1 MNRVSVLGP
10 LSVVLRGVDVPISST
25 KHRVLLAAL
34 VTGDDWSATVAS
46 IADRLWGE
54 SQPRNAKAAIH
65 VHVAR
70 LRRVLDDAVPGG
82 GRMIV
87 SANRG
92 YRLALADD
100 EVDIGQVRALV
111 GRANTARDTGDALG
125 EKASVSTALALWR
138 GNAFDDIESDA
149 VRLTDATAFDDLRIS
164 LQERLFGIEIA
175 LGNHLD
181 ITHDLQA
188 AVAKTP
194 LRESLTAQ
202 LILAH
207 YRSGRQADA
216 LEAYRLLSVRLAD
229 ELGVDPSGDLQNL
242 FRDILN
248 GNPDL
253 LRPPGPETDLS
264 APTAWLV
271 SCTLPR
277 EHDHL
282 VGRRPETEDAA
293 ASMTTVCG
301 EGSSGPSVIAVTGP
315 PGVGKTAFAVHL
327 AHRLR
332 GRFPDGQWFTTSD
345 DHEDTAGAGDVELTG
360 GPPTATTSPVDR
372 MLAELLLSSGLA
384 PENLPDTRSA
394 RSALLRA
401 RLSDRQVLIVI
412 DAAETAHRLAALL
425 PGSGRSAVIITSR
438 SSLSGLAVHHDVHT
452 ITLGPLPSPASVQL
466 LHQMLGRSGDGPSTA
481 ELIELAE
488 LCDHLPLAL
497 RIVGAQ
503 LRGRSTQFHDS
514 FLARLRSDHLLARL
528 TTDPADGAISLAATL
543 RTSYTALSDITRRL
557 LRLMALIPGGGFT
570 VETAAVLLETAELQ
584 AAGALDELTRL
595 HLATESD
602 SGATELP
609 ELFRQFAAHRST
621 EVDTAADRRAALD
634 RLTRWYLTPAADIR
648 LRSPAEVRRHR
659 ITILALIHLDGAPPS
674 SPLPVDLA
682 EVACRIFAG
691 HGHAIDWRAAAGHG
705 LRAARELSDHRRA
718 AAFSAALRAAA
729 RAEGRPLRLSGR
741 GYSGG
746 GSERILALP
755 GDTTPKPVNRPALV
769 VSAPTRSEHHVP
781 TDGRAVASADEVTGD
796 LHHALE
802 RATTIDESD
811 RTARRDEYEPDNLT
825 RIGRIL
831 IGLDRL
837 ADGQAFHHR
846 ALRAA
851 RRNHNPHASAGV
863 HLELAT
869 AYLLSHRFAEAE
881 HHADTARV
889 LFSSLGDD
897 LGHARA
903 TVALG
908 DTYRAVRRL
917 DAAER
922 LHESALRRGRRLDND
937 RVVVEASIGLALTYR
952 YRDDR
957 GRALLH
963 GTESVLVAG
972 NTGLRLLEGKAL
984 GVLAV
989 NNLFARRPRR
999 SKELIDQALSVHEE
1013 TGHELEKSCVL
1024 RWLPAVDEAVD
1035 ANPHP

>member
-34 VTGDDWSATVAS
+34 VTGDDWSATVDS

-54 SQPRNAKAAIH
+54 SQPRNARAAIH

-111 GRANTARDTGDALG
+111 DRANTARDAGDALG
-125 EKASVSTALALWR
+125 ERVSVSTALALWR
-138 GNAFDDIESDA
+138 GSAFEDIESDA
-149 VRLTDATAFDDLRIS
+149 VRFADATAFDYLRIS

-181 ITHDLQA
+181 VVHDLEA

-202 LILAH
+202 LMLAH

-216 LEAYRLLSVRLAD
+216 LEAYRVLSVRLAD
-229 ELGVDPSGDLQNL
+229 ELGVDPSGDVQNL

-253 LRPPGPETDLS
+253 LRPPGPEEGQS
-264 APTAWLV
+264 EPTTWLV

-282 VGRRPETEDAA
+282 VGRRPEIEDAA
-293 ASMTTVCG
+293 SSMTTAFG
-301 EGSSGPSVIAVTGP
+301 EASSRPAVIVVTGP
-315 PGVGKTAFAVHL
+315 PGAGKTAFAVHL
-327 AHRLR
+327 AHQLR
-332 GRFPDGQWFTTSD
+332 EQFPDGQWFTTLD
-345 DHEDTAGAGDVELTG
+345 DPDDGAAGVVGVERTG
-360 GPPTATTSPVDR
+360 GHLTATTSSVDR
-372 MLAELLLSSGLA
+372 MLVELLLSSGVA
-384 PENLPDTRSA
+384 PEHLPDTRSA

-401 RLSDRQVLIVI
+401 RLTDRQVLIII
-412 DAAETAHRLAALL
+412 DAAETAHHLAALL

-438 SSLSGLAVHHDVHT
+438 SSLPGLAVHHDVHT
-452 ITLGPLPSPASVQL
+452 ITLGPLPQPDSVQL
-466 LHQMLGRSGDGPSTA
+466 LHQMLGRSGDGPGTA

-488 LCDHLPLAL
+488 LCDHLSLAL

-503 LRGRSTQFHDS
+503 LRGRSTQFRDS
-514 FLARLRSDHLLARL
+514 FLARLRSDHVLARL
-528 TTDPADGAISLAATL
+528 STDPADGAVSLAATL
-543 RTSYTALSDITRRL
+543 HTSYTALSDTTRRL

-570 VETAAVLLETAELQ
+570 VETAAVLLESAELQ

-621 EVDTAADRRAALD
+621 EVDTAADRRAAID

-648 LRSPAEVRRHR
+648 LRSPAEIRRHR
-659 ITILALIHLDGAPPS
+659 TTILALIHPDETAPS
-674 SPLPVDLA
+674 SPLLVDLA
-682 EVACRIFAG
+682 EVACRIFTG
-691 HGHAIDWRAAAGHG
+691 HDHDIDWRAAAGHG

-718 AAFSAALRAAA
+718 AAFAAALAAA
-729 RAEGRPLRLSGR
+729 EPVMTLGAPIPSPAEQ
-741 GYSGG
+741 
-746 GSERILALP
+746 
-755 GDTTPKPVNRPALV
+755 PALS
-769 VSAPTRSEHHVP
+769 VSAPAGGPEHHVP
-781 TDGRAVASADEVTGD
+781 TDERAVASADELTGD

-837 ADGQAFHHR
+837 ADGHAFHHR

-851 RRNHNPHASAGV
+851 RRNHNPYAGAGV
-863 HLELAT
+863 HLDLAV

-881 HHADTARV
+881 QHAKNARA

-908 DTYRAVRRL
+908 DTYRAARRL

-922 LHESALRRGRRLDND
+922 LHESALRQGRRLDNA

-952 YRDDR
+952 YLDDR
-957 GRALLH
+957 DRALVH
-963 GTESVLVAG
+963 GTESALLAG

-1035 ANPHP
+1035 ANPHPGVSAIGK

>member
-1 MNRVSVLGP
+1 M
-10 LSVVLRGVDVPISST
+10 
-25 KHRVLLAAL
+25 
-34 VTGDDWSATVAS
+34 
-46 IADRLWGE
+46 
-54 SQPRNAKAAIH
+54 
-65 VHVAR
+65 
-70 LRRVLDDAVPGG
+70 
-82 GRMIV
+82 
-87 SANRG
+87 
-92 YRLALADD
+92 
-100 EVDIGQVRALV
+100 
-111 GRANTARDTGDALG
+111 
-125 EKASVSTALALWR
+125 
-138 GNAFDDIESDA
+138 
-149 VRLTDATAFDDLRIS
+149 
-164 LQERLFGIEIA
+164 
-175 LGNHLD
+175 
-181 ITHDLQA
+181 
-188 AVAKTP
+188 
-194 LRESLTAQ
+194 
-202 LILAH
+202 
-207 YRSGRQADA
+207 
-216 LEAYRLLSVRLAD
+216 
-229 ELGVDPSGDLQNL
+229 
-242 FRDILN
+242 N
-248 GNPDL
+248 GNSDL
-253 LRPPGPETDLS
+253 LRPPGPETGRA

-293 ASMTTVCG
+293 ASMATVWG

-327 AHRLR
+327 AHRQR

-345 DHEDTAGAGDVELTG
+345 DHADTAGAGDVELTG
-360 GPPTATTSPVDR
+360 GPPTTTASPVDR

-384 PENLPDTRSA
+384 PEHLPDTRAA

-401 RLSDRQVLIVI
+401 RLTDRQVLIII
-412 DAAETAHRLAALL
+412 DAAGTAHHLAALL
-425 PGSGRSAVIITSR
+425 PGAGRSAVIITSR
-438 SSLSGLAVHHDVHT
+438 SNLSGLAMRHDVHT
-452 ITLGPLPSPASVQL
+452 ITLGPIPPPAAVEL
-466 LHQMLGRSGDGPSTA
+466 LERMLGRSADGPSTA

-503 LRGRSTQFHDS
+503 LRGRAPQFRDS
-514 FLARLRSDHLLARL
+514 FLARLRSDHLLARVS
-528 TTDPADGAISLAATL
+528 TDPADGAVSLEATL
-543 RTSYTALSDITRRL
+543 HSSYTALSDTTRRL
-557 LRLMALIPGGGFT
+557 FRLMALLPGGGFT
-570 VETAAVLLETAELQ
+570 VETAAVLLESAQLQ

-602 SGATELP
+602 CGAIELP

-648 LRSPAEVRRHR
+648 LRSPAEIRRHR
-659 ITILALIHLDGAPPS
+659 TTILALIHPDGAPPS

-682 EVACRIFAG
+682 EVACRIFSG
-691 HGHAIDWRAAAGHG
+691 HGHDIDWRAAASHG
-705 LRAARELSDHRRA
+705 LRAARELSDHRWLV
-718 AAFSAALRAAA
+718 FSAALTAAERVLKLGPIA
-729 RAEGRPLRLSGR
+729 VPVDRHTLAVSAPA
-741 GYSGG
+741 G
-746 GSERILALP
+746 GSERRVLA
-755 GDTTPKPVNRPALV
+755 DER
-769 VSAPTRSEHHVP
+769 
-781 TDGRAVASADEVTGD
+781 DVASVDELTGD

-802 RATTIDESD
+802 RATTIDDAD

-851 RRNHNPHASAGV
+851 RRNHNLYAGAGV
-863 HLELAT
+863 HLDLAI

-881 HHADTARV
+881 QHAETARA

-908 DTYRAVRRL
+908 DTYRAARRL
-917 DAAER
+917 EAAER
-922 LHESALRRGRRLDND
+922 LHESALRRGRRLDNA

-952 YRDDR
+952 YLDDR
-957 GRALLH
+957 GRALVH
-963 GTESVLVAG
+963 GTESALLAG

-1035 ANPHP
+1035 ASPHPGVSAIGK